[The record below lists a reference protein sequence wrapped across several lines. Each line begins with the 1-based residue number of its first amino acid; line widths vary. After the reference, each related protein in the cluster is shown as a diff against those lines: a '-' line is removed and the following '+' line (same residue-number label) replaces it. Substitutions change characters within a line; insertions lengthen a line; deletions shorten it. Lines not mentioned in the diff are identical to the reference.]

1 MCINTWNKLSKT
13 SRFLPKVILY
23 RYSFLFYW
31 SFKKHVT
38 ALTYKC
44 QTVLFALLLNRVD
57 FILKYFDFMFVI
69 KKVTVKVVFIYFFKS
84 YKKKSRGGGHICNFA
99 VKFLRQKAHVNVTE
113 NLLTILSINRFWD
126 WLHLKLY
133 CQDNYC

>member
-1 MCINTWNKLSKT
+1 MCINTLNKLSKT

-69 KKVTVKVVFIYFFKS
+69 KKSDSESSFHIFFLSLTK
-84 YKKKSRGGGHICNFA
+84 RNQVGGGA
-99 VKFLRQKAHVNVTE
+99 YL
-113 NLLTILSINRFWD
+113 
-126 WLHLKLY
+126 
-133 CQDNYC
+133 

>member
-1 MCINTWNKLSKT
+1 MHVHQYIDYIENFEVFAQSNFVPELF
-13 SRFLPKVILY
+13 FL
-23 RYSFLFYW
+23 YW

-69 KKVTVKVVFIYFFKS
+69 KKNVTVKVVFIYFF
-84 YKKKSRGGGHICNFA
+84 
-99 VKFLRQKAHVNVTE
+99 
-113 NLLTILSINRFWD
+113 
-126 WLHLKLY
+126 
-133 CQDNYC
+133 